1 MTKKHDFL
9 INFQEKVI
17 FFCKNVCFIKNI
29 IYICIVVSD
38 NNEKESHHVFN
49 FVKENSCFIDNCVF
63 KEWDSLTTIP
73 FSIFC
78 PPLLAL
84 CDLSRT
90 GFKTS
95 KGAS

>member
-29 IYICIVVSD
+29 IYICIVVCD

-63 KEWDSLTTIP
+63 KEWDSRETIP
-73 FSIFC
+73 FSIFR

-84 CDLSRT
+84 CDLSRDWI
-90 GFKTS
+90 
-95 KGAS
+95 